1 MTQNKAIRIDK
12 VKNKRRAFGGIKAL
26 VQLALLVTVVV
37 VTLTAATGIMDNI
50 SRTQEQIAILDEQII
65 AAEAR
70 RQEIEDA
77 AAYVSSIDFVE
88 YIARTRLNLVRRDE
102 IIFIMTSE

>member
-1 MTQNKAIRIDK
+1 MRNKAIRIDK
-12 VKNKRRAFGGIKAL
+12 VKSKRRAFGSVKAL
-26 VQLALLVTVVV
+26 VQFGLLVAIVVG
-37 VTLTAATGIMDNI
+37 TLSATTYIMDNI
-50 SRTQEQIAILDEQII
+50 SHTQEQIATLDAQIL

-77 AAYVSSIDFVE
+77 AAYVSSIDFIE